1 MLDNEVFIIAE
12 VCARPTVQ
20 GTSTGTFVTGDM
32 YRVHALPFR
41 DSTQL
46 PAQPA

>member
-1 MLDNEVFIIAE
+1 MIIAE
-12 VCARPTVQ
+12 VCARLTVQ
-20 GTSTGTFVTGDM
+20 GSLTGTFGTGDM